1 MPGLW
6 SNNSTESI
14 PNVKRNIFRQE
25 WPVGLKSSWPFFL
38 GGILLREIQTKP
50 KDEKRRYEGK
60 AVRVPK
66 STLKALWLKS
76 REKIISELKEAP
88 FASQKEET
96 SNAPANSAGEQILS
110 SVESTTQKG
119 ADLAYRAGKKL
130 AEKAAQTV
138 REKNQAV
145 EVERAVSMREELSSG
160 QFQESDLSSANQ
172 PPVNL
177 PSTSAQPFIKA
188 DSASSGETI
197 QAPMGTAEKASSQK
211 VRTDSTVPESTPR
224 IREKPAASIKTSER
238 TVQSTGQGIRT
249 AKTMESTASKS
260 AQTAKRS
267 KQAAQNTAKNSRK
280 VVHAVI
286 AAGKAT
292 AAAVKNTG
300 AAVIA
305 GGWVSVIIILLVCS
319 VGLFSMLTNGGKPIV
334 PDTSWEGTGIFQWP
348 LPQDYSITSPFGY
361 REDPITGQ
369 ISFHSGTDI
378 AAPDAT
384 PILAAADGIVV
395 DANAI
400 DPWGESYGYYVKIQ
414 HDETYET
421 LYAHCLA
428 VFVMDGQEV
437 QQGEVIALVGST
449 GNSTGNHLHFEVRED
464 GVEVDV
470 MEFFENKVVLFHF
483 VPQNNYII

>member
-1 MPGLW
+1 MSVGMATW
-6 SNNSTESI
+6 S
-14 PNVKRNIFRQE
+14 F
-25 WPVGLKSSWPFFL
+25 LL

-60 AVRVPK
+60 AAQIPRIA
-66 STLKALWLKS
+66 LKALWLKS
-76 REKIISELKEAP
+76 RARTISELQKTP

-110 SVESTTQKG
+110 GMESTAQNG
-119 ADLAYRAGKKL
+119 ADLAYHAGKKL
-130 AEKAAQTV
+130 AEKAAQAV
-138 REKNQAV
+138 REKNQAAAA
-145 EVERAVSMREELSSG
+145 ERSVSIQQERSSG
-160 QFQESDLSSANQ
+160 QFQENDLYFANQ
-172 PPVNL
+172 QPVNR
-177 PSTSAQPFIKA
+177 PSNSAQPSIKTG
-188 DSASSGETI
+188 SAFSEETV
-197 QAPMGTAEKASSQK
+197 QSPMGTAEKANFQK
-211 VRTDSTVPESTPR
+211 VRTDSAVPESTPR
-224 IREKPAASIKTSER
+224 IREKPAASIKTADR
-238 TVQSTGQGIRT
+238 TVKGTGQGVRT
-249 AKTMESTASKS
+249 AKTMEGTASKS

-280 VVHAVI
+280 MVHVVI
-286 AAGKAT
+286 AVGKAT

-334 PDTSWEGTGIFQWP
+334 PDTSWEETGIFQWP
-348 LPQDYSITSPFGY
+348 LPQDYTITSPFGY

-378 AAPDAT
+378 AAPEAT

-421 LYAHCLA
+421 LYAHCLT
-428 VFVMDGQEV
+428 VFVVDGQEV

-464 GVEVDV
+464 GVAVDA
-470 MEFFENKVVLFHF
+470 MEFFEKIEKSDDEPITTVCFSE
-483 VPQNNYII
+483 

>member
-1 MPGLW
+1 M
-6 SNNSTESI
+6 
-14 PNVKRNIFRQE
+14 
-25 WPVGLKSSWPFFL
+25 
-38 GGILLREIQTKP
+38 
-50 KDEKRRYEGK
+50 
-60 AVRVPK
+60 
-66 STLKALWLKS
+66 KALWLKS

-119 ADLAYRAGKKL
+119 AGLAYRAGKKL

-145 EVERAVSMREELSSG
+145 EVERSVSMREELSSG

-224 IREKPAASIKTSER
+224 IREKPAASIKTADR
-238 TVQSTGQGIRT
+238 TVQSAGQGVRT

-260 AQTAKRS
+260 AQTAKHS

-280 VVHAVI
+280 VVRAII

-305 GGWVSVIIILLVCS
+305 GGWISVIIILLVCS

-348 LPQDYSITSPFGY
+348 LPRDYTITSPFGY
-361 REDPITGQ
+361 REDPIAGQ

-378 AAPDAT
+378 AAPEAT

-400 DPWGESYGYYVKIQ
+400 DSWGESYGYYVKIQ

>member
-1 MPGLW
+1 M
-6 SNNSTESI
+6 
-14 PNVKRNIFRQE
+14 
-25 WPVGLKSSWPFFL
+25 
-38 GGILLREIQTKP
+38 
-50 KDEKRRYEGK
+50 
-60 AVRVPK
+60 RVPK
-66 STLKALWLKS
+66 SAMKALWLKS
-76 REKIISELKEAP
+76 REKTISELKEAP
-88 FASQKEET
+88 FASKQQES
-96 SNAPANSAGEQILS
+96 SNAAANSAGERILS
-110 SVESTTQKG
+110 GMEGTAQNG
-119 ADLAYRAGKKL
+119 AGLAYHAGKKL

-145 EVERAVSMREELSSG
+145 VTEHSVSV
-160 QFQESDLSSANQ
+160 QQETRSNQ
-172 PPVNL
+172 PPVNP
-177 PSTSAQPFIKA
+177 PSNSAQPSSKTG
-188 DSASSGETI
+188 SAFSEETV
-197 QAPMGTAEKASSQK
+197 QSPMGTAEKVSSQK
-211 VRTDSTVPESTPR
+211 AQTDKVGTDSAVPESTSR
-224 IREKPAASIKTSER
+224 IREKPAASIKTADR
-238 TVQSTGQGIRT
+238 TVQGAGQGVRT
-249 AKTMESTASKS
+249 AKIMEGTASKS

-267 KQAAQNTAKNSRK
+267 KQAAQNTVKNSRK
-280 VVHAVI
+280 VVRVVI

-334 PDTSWEGTGIFQWP
+334 PDTSWEGTGVFQWP
-348 LPQDYSITSPFGY
+348 LPQDYTITSPFGY

-378 AAPDAT
+378 AAPEAT

-400 DPWGESYGYYVKIQ
+400 NPWGESYGYYVKIQ

-421 LYAHCLA
+421 LYAHCLTI
-428 VFVMDGQEV
+428 FVMDGQEV

-464 GVEVDV
+464 GVEVDAMGFFQK
-470 MEFFENKVVLFHF
+470 MEKSDNECMSTVCLSE
-483 VPQNNYII
+483 

>member
-1 MPGLW
+1 MNKSISLL
-6 SNNSTESI
+6 NN
-14 PNVKRNIFRQE
+14 
-25 WPVGLKSSWPFFL
+25 L
-38 GGILLREIQTKP
+38 GGILLKEIKTKP
-50 KDEKRRYEGK
+50 EGNPK
-60 AVRVPK
+60 VLDTAARVPN
-66 STLKALWLKS
+66 SALKALWLKS

-145 EVERAVSMREELSSG
+145 EVERSVSMREELSSG

-224 IREKPAASIKTSER
+224 IREKPER

-267 KQAAQNTAKNSRK
+267 KQAAQNTAKNSRR

-300 AAVIA
+300 R
-305 GGWVSVIIILLVCS
+305 LLS
-319 VGLFSMLTNGGKPIV
+319 
-334 PDTSWEGTGIFQWP
+334 
-348 LPQDYSITSPFGY
+348 
-361 REDPITGQ
+361 
-369 ISFHSGTDI
+369 
-378 AAPDAT
+378 
-384 PILAAADGIVV
+384 
-395 DANAI
+395 
-400 DPWGESYGYYVKIQ
+400 
-414 HDETYET
+414 
-421 LYAHCLA
+421 LA
-428 VFVMDGQEV
+428 VGCRSSSFCWC
-437 QQGEVIALVGST
+437 A
-449 GNSTGNHLHFEVRED
+449 
-464 GVEVDV
+464 
-470 MEFFENKVVLFHF
+470 VLDCF
-483 VPQNNYII
+483 PC

>member
-1 MPGLW
+1 MNKSISLL
-6 SNNSTESI
+6 NN
-14 PNVKRNIFRQE
+14 
-25 WPVGLKSSWPFFL
+25 L
-38 GGILLREIQTKP
+38 GGILLKEIKTKP
-50 KDEKRRYEGK
+50 EGNPK
-60 AVRVPK
+60 VLDTAARVPN
-66 STLKALWLKS
+66 SALKALWLKS

-145 EVERAVSMREELSSG
+145 EGERSVSMREELSSG

-267 KQAAQNTAKNSRK
+267 KQAAQNTAKNSRR

-300 AAVIA
+300 R
-305 GGWVSVIIILLVCS
+305 LLS
-319 VGLFSMLTNGGKPIV
+319 
-334 PDTSWEGTGIFQWP
+334 
-348 LPQDYSITSPFGY
+348 
-361 REDPITGQ
+361 
-369 ISFHSGTDI
+369 
-378 AAPDAT
+378 
-384 PILAAADGIVV
+384 
-395 DANAI
+395 
-400 DPWGESYGYYVKIQ
+400 
-414 HDETYET
+414 
-421 LYAHCLA
+421 LA
-428 VFVMDGQEV
+428 VGCRSSSFCWC
-437 QQGEVIALVGST
+437 A
-449 GNSTGNHLHFEVRED
+449 
-464 GVEVDV
+464 
-470 MEFFENKVVLFHF
+470 VLDCF
-483 VPQNNYII
+483 PC

>member
-1 MPGLW
+1 M
-6 SNNSTESI
+6 
-14 PNVKRNIFRQE
+14 
-25 WPVGLKSSWPFFL
+25 
-38 GGILLREIQTKP
+38 REIQTKP

-60 AVRVPK
+60 ATRVPK
-66 STLKALWLKS
+66 IALKALWLKS
-76 REKIISELKEAP
+76 REKTISELKEPP
-88 FASQKEET
+88 FASKQQES
-96 SNAPANSAGEQILS
+96 SNASANSAGEQILS
-110 SVESTTQKG
+110 SVESTTQNG
-119 ADLAYRAGKKL
+119 AGLAYHAGKKL
-130 AEKAAQTV
+130 AEKAAQAV

-145 EVERAVSMREELSSG
+145 EVERSVSRQQELSSR
-160 QFQESDLSSANQ
+160 QFQENNPFSANQ
-172 PPVNL
+172 QPVN
-177 PSTSAQPFIKA
+177 PSSNPVQPPIQTDSVSSEQSVPSPVRTVETKSSGKNQPHKVKT
-188 DSASSGETI
+188 DSA
-197 QAPMGTAEKASSQK
+197 
-211 VRTDSTVPESTPR
+211 VPESTPR
-224 IREKPAASIKTSER
+224 IREKPAASIKTADR
-238 TVQSTGQGIRT
+238 TVQSTGQGVQT

-280 VVHAVI
+280 VVRAII

-348 LPQDYSITSPFGY
+348 LPKDYTITSPFGC

-378 AAPDAT
+378 AAPEAT
-384 PILAAADGIVV
+384 PILAAADGIVL

-437 QQGEVIALVGST
+437 QQGQVIALVGST

-464 GVEVDV
+464 GVKVDA
-470 MEFFENKVVLFHF
+470 MEFFEKKENT
-483 VPQNNYII
+483 

>member
-1 MPGLW
+1 MNKSISLL
-6 SNNSTESI
+6 NN
-14 PNVKRNIFRQE
+14 
-25 WPVGLKSSWPFFL
+25 L
-38 GGILLREIQTKP
+38 GGILLKEIKTKP
-50 KDEKRRYEGK
+50 EGNPK
-60 AVRVPK
+60 VLDTAARVPN
-66 STLKALWLKS
+66 SALKALWLKS
-76 REKIISELKEAP
+76 KEKSISELKETP

-145 EVERAVSMREELSSG
+145 EVERSVSMREELSSG

-224 IREKPAASIKTSER
+224 IREKPAASIKTADR
-238 TVQSTGQGIRT
+238 TVQNTGQGVRT

-286 AAGKAT
+286 AT

-334 PDTSWEGTGIFQWP
+334 PDISWEGTGIFQWP

-400 DPWGESYGYYVKIQ
+400 DSWGESYGYYVKIQ

-464 GVEVDV
+464 GVKVDV

>member
-1 MPGLW
+1 MNKSISLL
-6 SNNSTESI
+6 NN
-14 PNVKRNIFRQE
+14 
-25 WPVGLKSSWPFFL
+25 L
-38 GGILLREIQTKP
+38 GGILLKEIKTKP
-50 KDEKRRYEGK
+50 EGNPK
-60 AVRVPK
+60 VLDTAARVPN
-66 STLKALWLKS
+66 SALKALWLKS

-145 EVERAVSMREELSSG
+145 EVERSVSMREELSSG

-224 IREKPAASIKTSER
+224 I
-238 TVQSTGQGIRT
+238 
-249 AKTMESTASKS
+249 TASKS

-267 KQAAQNTAKNSRK
+267 KQAAQNTAKNSRR

-300 AAVIA
+300 R
-305 GGWVSVIIILLVCS
+305 LLS
-319 VGLFSMLTNGGKPIV
+319 
-334 PDTSWEGTGIFQWP
+334 
-348 LPQDYSITSPFGY
+348 
-361 REDPITGQ
+361 
-369 ISFHSGTDI
+369 
-378 AAPDAT
+378 
-384 PILAAADGIVV
+384 
-395 DANAI
+395 
-400 DPWGESYGYYVKIQ
+400 
-414 HDETYET
+414 
-421 LYAHCLA
+421 LA
-428 VFVMDGQEV
+428 VGCRSSSFCWC
-437 QQGEVIALVGST
+437 A
-449 GNSTGNHLHFEVRED
+449 
-464 GVEVDV
+464 
-470 MEFFENKVVLFHF
+470 VLDCF
-483 VPQNNYII
+483 PC

>member
-1 MPGLW
+1 M
-6 SNNSTESI
+6 
-14 PNVKRNIFRQE
+14 
-25 WPVGLKSSWPFFL
+25 
-38 GGILLREIQTKP
+38 REIQTKP

-60 AVRVPK
+60 AVQVPK
-66 STLKALWLKS
+66 SALKALWLKS
-76 REKIISELKEAP
+76 RKRTISELKEAP
-88 FASQKEET
+88 FASKQQES

-110 SVESTTQKG
+110 GMESTAQKG
-119 ADLAYRAGKKL
+119 AGLAYHVGKKL

-138 REKNQAV
+138 REKNQAAAA
-145 EVERAVSMREELSSG
+145 ERSVSMQKELSSG
-160 QFQESDLSSANQ
+160 QFQENNPFSANQ
-172 PPVNL
+172 PPVN
-177 PSTSAQPFIKA
+177 PSSNSVQPPI
-188 DSASSGETI
+188 
-197 QAPMGTAEKASSQK
+197 
-211 VRTDSTVPESTPR
+211 RTDSVSSEQPVPSPVRTVETKSSGKNQPHKVKTDSAVPESTPR
-224 IREKPAASIKTSER
+224 IREKPAASIKTADR
-238 TVQSTGQGIRT
+238 TVQSTGQGVQT

-280 VVHAVI
+280 VVRAII
-286 AAGKAT
+286 AAGKAA

-348 LPQDYSITSPFGY
+348 LPRDYTITSPFGY

-378 AAPDAT
+378 AAPKAT

-400 DPWGESYGYYVKIQ
+400 DSWGESYGYYVKIQ

-421 LYAHCLA
+421 LYAHCLT

-437 QQGEVIALVGST
+437 QQGEVIALVGSPRK
-449 GNSTGNHLHFEVRED
+449 STGNPLHFEVRED
-464 GVEVDV
+464 GMEIDA
-470 MEFFENKVVLFHF
+470 MEFFEKMEKLDNEPITTVCFSE
-483 VPQNNYII
+483 